1 MRIRYTPQARADL
14 NAIFSHVSQDNPRAA
29 SHLIA
34 RIRQAIAVLST
45 HPSRGRSGRVSGT
58 RELII
63 GGYPY
68 IAVYRFHRNA
78 LEVLAIIHTAR
89 RWPEVL

>member
-1 MRIRYTPQARADL
+1 
-14 NAIFSHVSQDNPRAA
+14 
-29 SHLIA
+29 
-34 RIRQAIAVLST
+34 
-45 HPSRGRSGRVSGT
+45 VSGT

-63 GGYPY
+63 GDYPY
-68 IAVYRFHRNA
+68 IAVYRLHRNA